1 LNKSAVIAA
10 ASAAALLAFV
20 PAAYAQCG
28 GASWY
33 GPGFNGKRAA
43 SGEIFNENAMTAAHR
58 SLPFGTVVEVTDQ
71 RTGKTVEVT
80 INDRGPFHGQRII
93 DLSKGAAAALGFQAR
108 GTTSVCIAQQYS
120 RPRRTVGRPPR
131 WAALFCLELF
141 GRTRRDL
148 IDMGPFDAHV
158 GKQPIVEMVEFT
170 TGDVAQLPGAQAAS
184 EIIQHIDLLFRH
196 SRSRCA
202 KWRMLHF
209 WLDTGCGA
217 VAPCNRLPLQ
227 LRFGRSLRY
236 GQDRNGLFR
245 NAKWVLVGTTCGF
258 SSMWRGWAA

>member
-93 DLSKGAAAALGFQAR
+93 DLSKGAAAALGFQNR
-108 GTTSVCIAQQYS
+108 GTTSVCIAQQ
-120 RPRRTVGRPPR
+120 
-131 WAALFCLELF
+131 
-141 GRTRRDL
+141 
-148 IDMGPFDAHV
+148 
-158 GKQPIVEMVEFT
+158 
-170 TGDVAQLPGAQAAS
+170 
-184 EIIQHIDLLFRH
+184 
-196 SRSRCA
+196 
-202 KWRMLHF
+202 
-209 WLDTGCGA
+209 
-217 VAPCNRLPLQ
+217 
-227 LRFGRSLRY
+227 
-236 GQDRNGLFR
+236 
-245 NAKWVLVGTTCGF
+245 
-258 SSMWRGWAA
+258 